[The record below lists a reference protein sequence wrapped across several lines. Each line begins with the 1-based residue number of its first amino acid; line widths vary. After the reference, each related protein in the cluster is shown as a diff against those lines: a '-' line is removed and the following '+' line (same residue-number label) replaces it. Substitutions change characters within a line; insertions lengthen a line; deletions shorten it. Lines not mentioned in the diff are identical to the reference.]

1 MSQTKKITDFNCP
14 QWINYLTQDTGGDTI
29 SIAQLQEYT
38 GSCLD
43 PETCWGTALLL
54 SGKGMGK
61 TIFMKILS
69 GLVGK
74 EKTSFV
80 SIDDFENT
88 FLRATLKDK
97 WLNLCQLNRKED
109 LELPFFKAVVTGD
122 PVSASIMLEGP
133 IDFTPSCKLVI
144 ETNHSINFQRRSI
157 CVSFDYQPAEPN
169 YDLFDM
175 LLKEIDG
182 IRAWAE
188 EGLQRLKRQ
197 GHFTKRNTPNEPA
210 ETENKETIEIETD
223 LIKRL
228 WEYATRARIYFD
240 QFPPKSIEFQE
251 KDHIAL
257 TEALR
262 ELFTNHL
269 NSSKQ
274 ARTMKVLKSSN
285 QDLQLKELRAINK
298 SLQVLANR
306 KDA

>member
-1 MSQTKKITDFNCP
+1 MSQTKTITDFNCP
-14 QWINYLTQDTGGDTI
+14 QWINCLTQDTGGDEI
-29 SIAQLQEYT
+29 SINQLQEYT
-38 GSCLD
+38 GSCLE
-43 PETCWGTALLL
+43 PETCWETALIL

-69 GLVGK
+69 ELVGK

-80 SIDDFENT
+80 PIDNFENT

-97 WLNLCQLNRKED
+97 WLNLCQLDRKED
-109 LELPFFKAVVTGD
+109 LELPYFKAVVASD
-122 PVSASIMLEGP
+122 PVFASIMLEDP
-133 IDFTPSCKLVI
+133 IYFTPSCKLVI

-169 YDLFDM
+169 CDLFNS
-175 LLKEIDG
+175 LLTEIDG

-188 EGLQRLKRQ
+188 EGLQRLKQQ

-210 ETENKETIEIETD
+210 ETEIKETIEIETD

-257 TEALR
+257 TKALR

-274 ARTMKVLKSSN
+274 PRVMKKQGSPN
-285 QDLQLKELRAINK
+285 RDLQLIELQAINK

-306 KDA
+306 KEA